1 MQVLGATYRGTAR
14 AANVLASL
22 MDTLPRN
29 AHSEASVSNGKP
41 TEPPPLGPGS
51 AAMLS
56 KLAAILVAKYK
67 DGTSVLEEAA
77 EDSGRAESLIKGTR
91 VWTTLIA
98 AIIVD
103 E

>member
-1 MQVLGATYRGTAR
+1 
-14 AANVLASL
+14 
-22 MDTLPRN
+22 
-29 AHSEASVSNGKP
+29 
-41 TEPPPLGPGS
+41 
-51 AAMLS
+51 MLS